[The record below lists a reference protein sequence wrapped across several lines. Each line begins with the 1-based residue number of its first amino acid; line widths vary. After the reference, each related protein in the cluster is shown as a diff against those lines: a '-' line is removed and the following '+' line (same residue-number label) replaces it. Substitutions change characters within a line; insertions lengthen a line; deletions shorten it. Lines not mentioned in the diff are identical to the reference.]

1 MVFLWSQL
9 SQLREE
15 VFFFKNQRIEM
26 QILGTRVRRLCTK
39 MSPSVFGWSWVE
51 RASVY
56 EPILGLPHAGI
67 SDLVGFEVF
76 EENEILL
83 RL

>member
-1 MVFLWSQL
+1 
-9 SQLREE
+9 
-15 VFFFKNQRIEM
+15 
-26 QILGTRVRRLCTK
+26 

-56 EPILGLPHAGI
+56 EPILGLPHARI